1 MIENYPSFTSSFIKP
16 IQYFLM
22 HRTYRRYLSWLLK
35 FRFSPPSGAF
45 QLRIDRWHLSIP
57 ESVSFL
63 SNYRSIF
70 VDRIY
75 DFESDNPVPRILDL
89 GANIGLSILFF
100 KEIYPQAKI
109 IALEPDPRLF
119 SYLKHNIYG
128 NGYED
133 VDLRD
138 QAAWHCNTM
147 IPFSPSLADDGHII
161 LNDTLE
167 KETLV
172 NAIDIRQLLSTYQ
185 FDFIKMDIE
194 GAEKYVLPA
203 CQPYL
208 ENVKYVFVE
217 YHAST
222 DLPQDFSKILHIL
235 ESSGFRLYLQTISPG
250 SSPFRSPAVH
260 QGRFDFQ
267 TNIYAWR
274 S

>member
-1 MIENYPSFTSSFIKP
+1 MIEIFPSFTSSFIKP

-22 HRTYRRYLSWLLK
+22 HRTYRRYVSWLVK
-35 FRFSPPSGAF
+35 FKLFPPSGAF

-57 ESVSFL
+57 DSASFL

-70 VDRIY
+70 CDRIY
-75 DFESDNPVPRILDL
+75 DFESENPAPRILDL

-100 KEIYPQAKI
+100 KEIYPQAQI
-109 IALEPDPRLF
+109 IALEPDPQLF

-147 IPFSPSLADDGHII
+147 IPFNASLADDGHII
-161 LNDTLE
+161 LNDTLS

-172 NAIDIRQLLSTYQ
+172 KAIDISQLLSAYR

-194 GAEKYVLPA
+194 GAEKFVLPA

-208 ENVKYVFVE
+208 ESVQYVFVE
-217 YHAST
+217 YHAIP
-222 DLPQDFSKILHIL
+222 DQPQELSKILNIL
-235 ESSGFRLYLQTISPG
+235 ESSGFRLYLQTIGPRPF
-250 SSPFRSPAVH
+250 PFRSPATH